1 MELFTPR
8 EQIGAPSYVVDEVRV
23 APLFKILSRVFE
35 WSISC
40 VQCYL
45 SVLECHFAFLR
56 FIYRSKHFIEP
67 TTLYR
72 STNLRKVTIRFFFTT
87 DNIIRWT
94 YCKLYIAK

>member
-1 MELFTPR
+1 MEQFTPR

-45 SVLECHFAFLR
+45 SVLECHFVFLT

-67 TTLYR
+67 YNSISVNKFTKGDNT
-72 STNLRKVTIRFFFTT
+72 FFFYH
-87 DNIIRWT
+87 R
-94 YCKLYIAK
+94 